1 MVRSMLVHDEC
12 ADKPGRT
19 WPPSLGLFKSII
31 VTLTYLRRNRVQAE
45 LAETFGVSHPTISRA
60 VIKRTPVVAKVLTEQ
75 VPVAE
80 DLDMRQQYITDGSL
94 LPCWSWAGHPE
105 LYSGKNQTTGLNVHV
120 ACDLSGRLVCVSDPV
135 DGCRHD
141 IAALRIPGVLDA
153 DHPRPL
159 DR

>member
-60 VIKRTPVVAKVLTEQ
+60 VINGAPVNKPP
-75 VPVAE
+75 PV
-80 DLDMRQQYITDGSL
+80 D
-94 LPCWSWAGHPE
+94 P
-105 LYSGKNQTTGLNVHV
+105 TTGLLAQVELINSSFES
-120 ACDLSGRLVCVSDPV
+120 ADLAEPL
-135 DGCRHD
+135 
-141 IAALRIPGVLDA
+141 IPFVGDFWRA
-153 DHPRPL
+153 KGQ
-159 DR
+159 